1 MKPSND
7 SGSRRVET
15 HYRADAAEPSRQ
27 ASPPEDPAAQ
37 ALLELVLQQTM
48 ATYAEMRSASVELR
62 SGLKSVAEQYPG
74 GSLSFEPCLVALVS
88 AAIREPFSAW
98 VPEGPAWDA
107 LCRRVALTMYDDP
120 TSRERLES
128 LWKQLQEERS

>member
-7 SGSRRVET
+7 SGSRPAQT
-15 HYRADAAEPSRQ
+15 HYRADAATPARPAQSD
-27 ASPPEDPAAQ
+27 DPAAK

-48 ATYAEMRSASVELR
+48 ATYAEMRGASDEVR
-62 SGLKSVAEQYPG
+62 ASLKAVAERFAG
-74 GSLSFEPCLVALVS
+74 ESLQFEPCLLALVS

-107 LCRRVALTMYDDP
+107 LCKRVALTMYDDP
-120 TSRERLES
+120 TARERLEL
-128 LWKQLQEERS
+128 LWRQLQEDRS

>member
-1 MKPSND
+1 MKPSNE
-7 SGSRRVET
+7 SGSRRTET
-15 HYRADAAEPSRQ
+15 HYRADAGESARPG
-27 ASPPEDPAAQ
+27 PPEDPAAQ

-48 ATYAEMRSASVELR
+48 ATYAEMRSTSAELR
-62 SGLKSVAEQYPG
+62 ASLRAVAERFPG
-74 GSLSFEPCLVALVS
+74 GSLTFEPCLVALVS

-107 LCRRVALTMYDDP
+107 LCRRVAVTMYDDP
-120 TSRERLES
+120 TARERLET